1 MKQFVHSV
9 IGAALVCAALAWAPP
24 ARAERAVVELYTS
37 QGCNSCP
44 PADALLSE
52 LAKQPGILALSFHVT
67 YWDYL
72 GWRDT
77 FGNPAN
83 TKRQRWYKK
92 VLGAQVYTPQAVVN
106 GTKQAVGNQRG
117 AVEMAMED
125 APPLT
130 VPVSLVADGK
140 GGLTAKLA
148 GTGQPVSADVFVVRF
163 DSTGTVAIERGENRG
178 RTMSYSNVVR
188 DMKPLGRYSGE
199 AVQFDLPQIAMWA
212 QGSDRCAILVQ
223 DMKSGRILG
232 AASTTLR

>member
-9 IGAALVCAALAWAPP
+9 IGAALVCATLAWAPP

-52 LAKQPGILALSFHVT
+52 LARQPGILALSFHVT

-188 DMKPLGRYSGE
+188 DMKPLGRYSGK